1 MVGPQQVQPV
11 IEPVAQRRQ
20 ADDAH
25 AARGELDGEGEAV
38 EPADELGD
46 VADDV
51 RRGLEVGGRCSG
63 SFQEQRHRWH
73 VRIGGAGAGQPERG
87 QGVDLLDLEPEP
99 LAAGGQH
106 TDTRTERS
114 DPGRQVA
121 DRGEH
126 VLAVVQHEQPGRR
139 LQSPVERS
147 LGAPAREDLDPQ
159 GGGDHGAH
167 ACLGRDAGQVGP
179 PRDLLGGGD
188 GSRKGGLAD
197 SAGADDGDALV
208 ASGEDADLL
217 DGVVAADEPASS
229 ARGLGR

>member
-11 IEPVAQRRQ
+11 VEPVAQRCQ
-20 ADDAH
+20 ADHAH
-25 AARGELDGEGEAV
+25 AARGELDGEGQAV
-38 EPADELGD
+38 EPTDELGD

-51 RRGLEVGGRCSG
+51 RRGLEVGSRCSG
-63 SFQEQRHRWH
+63 SFEEQRHRRH
-73 VRIGGAGAGQPERG
+73 VRVGGAGAGQPERS
-87 QGVDLLDLEPEP
+87 QGVDLLDREPEP

-167 ACLGRDAGQVGP
+167 ACLGRDAGQVDP

-217 DGVVAADEPASS
+217 DVVVA
-229 ARGLGR
+229 GR